1 MSPAS
6 GIHQA
11 EGMTTTPQDTPDP
24 EAEMSQL
31 GTTTTTTTTT
41 APPPADEST
50 RSAGDESSRPAPES
64 DRLHRG
70 GPRRMLA
77 GVAVGLADY
86 FDVDP
91 ILVRVGFVALS
102 LLGGLAVPLYLAG
115 WLLIPDEGAELSV
128 AEELL
133 ARERSR

>member
-1 MSPAS
+1 MD
-6 GIHQA
+6 I
-11 EGMTTTPQDTPDP
+11 TTQREPQD
-24 EAEMSQL
+24 A
-31 GTTTTTTTTT
+31 GTTTGTTTSG
-41 APPPADEST
+41 AYPVDEGHL
-50 RSAGDESSRPAPES
+50 R
-64 DRLHRG
+64 RG
-70 GPRRMLA
+70 GDHRMLA

-91 ILVRVGFVALS
+91 TLVRIGFVALS

-115 WLLIPDEGAELSV
+115 WLLIPEEGSDESV